1 MPDDNSTL
9 DPKDPAVAGSSAP
22 NLDSSHS
29 DDDDDQGGGDD
40 NNGSWEGGGAT

>member
-9 DPKDPAVAGSSAP
+9 DPKDPALAGSSGP
-22 NLDSSHS
+22 RLDGG

-40 NNGSWEGGGAT
+40 NNGSWEGGGGT